1 MKKPGFQESLT
12 PYESWISTT
21 ESLNPAAFF
30 KALRRGVMLSAVL
43 AMKSMGEL
51 VFATKGP
58 TSRSTKSV
66 LAKGRIELTGKSPFR
81 LHLPPR
87 TAHSEE
93 DVDSTSSFIWRIRC
107 SEYFSNSSTVSF
119 IPLPSV
125 HMMALN
131 ASSVPSSS
139 AGGSGGI
146 PHASQSQLND
156 SPTPDKFRNG
166 APSPVSRAANVFARD
181 GNRII
186 GRYKAD
192 DMKRFTQ
199 E

>member
-66 LAKGRIELTGKSPFR
+66 PAKGRIELTGKSPFR

-125 HMMALN
+125 HIMALN

-139 AGGSGGI
+139 VGSSGGVSWFTGVLYFVPWSWPLWPHCRGSLTTI
-146 PHASQSQLND
+146 PGYSYI
-156 SPTPDKFRNG
+156 PGYGYIF
-166 APSPVSRAANVFARD
+166 
-181 GNRII
+181 
-186 GRYKAD
+186 
-192 DMKRFTQ
+192 
-199 E
+199 